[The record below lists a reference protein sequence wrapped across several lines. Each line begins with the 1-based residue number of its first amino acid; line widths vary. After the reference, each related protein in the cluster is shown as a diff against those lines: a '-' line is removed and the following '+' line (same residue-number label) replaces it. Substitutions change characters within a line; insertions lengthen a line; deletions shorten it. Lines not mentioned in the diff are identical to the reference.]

1 MARSKVGIK
10 VVGPLVWHEAKDC
23 WVAIDPVQV
32 DRDHDIAI
40 AANFCVNSYIV
51 GTNPRRFNWAGQV
64 VDLADFAIVT
74 AHELGWTGRVMT
86 FYRKL
91 DAALIAAGFR
101 VREFSTRS
109 PAGKGTGTAK
119 MPTAI
124 RELEG

>member
-1 MARSKVGIK
+1 MARSKVGR
-10 VVGPLVWHEAKDC
+10 VVGKLVFDTGLDC
-23 WVAIDPVQV
+23 WIEVDPVEV
-32 DRDHDIAI
+32 DKAHDLAV
-40 AANFCVNSYIV
+40 AADFAVNSYIV
-51 GTNPRRFNWAGQV
+51 GTKPRRFNWKGEEM
-64 VDLADFAIVT
+64 DLADFAIVT

-91 DAALIAAGFR
+91 DAALIDAGHR
-101 VREFSTRS
+101 VREYSSRS